1 MKMKYEHSCGAIL
14 FTKEKGERLYALV
27 MEVTGSYGFPKGH
40 QEGNET
46 DFETATREIR
56 EETGITNIRFIPNL
70 KRTIRYKVG
79 DFIEKEVVYFVA
91 YYDNQEFDIQIKNEI
106 LSVKKYPIDIAL
118 NLLKFQELKN
128 ILIETDYM
136 LEALGE

>member
-1 MKMKYEHSCGAIL
+1 MKMKFEHSCGAIL
-14 FTKEKGERLYALV
+14 FTKNNGVREYVLV

-46 DFETATREIR
+46 DLETATREIR

-79 DFIEKEVVYFVA
+79 DFIEKEVVYFAA
-91 YYDNQEFDIQIKNEI
+91 YYEDQDFDIQIKNEI
-106 LSVKKYPIDIAL
+106 LSAKKYPIVAAL
-118 NLLKFQELKN
+118 SLLKFQELKN
-128 ILIETDYM
+128 ILIETDFM
-136 LEALGE
+136 LQNLGE

>member
-1 MKMKYEHSCGAIL
+1 
-14 FTKEKGERLYALV
+14 

-91 YYDNQEFDIQIKNEI
+91 YYENQDFDIQIKNEI

-128 ILIETDYM
+128 ILIETDFM
-136 LEALGE
+136 LDNLGE